1 MRTVLKI
8 LGAGVLLLV
17 VFLFVFGWLLTTGY
31 VPDSKVV
38 SGDTLSLSVI
48 EDLRDEGIIEGD
60 ESIKYFYSEDLF
72 SFVNYGNL
80 YTDKRV
86 ISYEIDYDTNARKIY
101 SAKFAD
107 ISDLQFQESEEVLSD
122 SMIDVYVNG
131 EVEFSLVVSNEE
143 GGDETFFNSL
153 ERFWQNKLSAPS
165 P

>member
-8 LGAGVLLLV
+8 LGTGVLLIV
-17 VFLFVFGWLLTTGY
+17 AVLFVFGWLLTTGY

-38 SGDTLSLSVI
+38 SGDTLSASVI
-48 EDLRDEGIIEGD
+48 EDLRDEGIIDGD
-60 ESIKYFYSEDLF
+60 ERIKYFYSEDLF

-80 YTDKRV
+80 YTDRHV
-86 ISYEIDYDTNARKIY
+86 ISYEIDSDTNTRNIY

-107 ISDLQFQESEEVLSD
+107 KSDLQFLESEEVFSD
-122 SMIDVYVNG
+122 SIIDVYVNG

-153 ERFWQNKLSAPS
+153 ERFWQNKLSASS